1 MVRGG
6 GDLGGGLKE
15 EEEEGRKE
23 GGAKATSLS
32 SFSLES
38 ATARLALSPMKEE
51 KR

>member
-6 GDLGGGLKE
+6 GDLGGGLK